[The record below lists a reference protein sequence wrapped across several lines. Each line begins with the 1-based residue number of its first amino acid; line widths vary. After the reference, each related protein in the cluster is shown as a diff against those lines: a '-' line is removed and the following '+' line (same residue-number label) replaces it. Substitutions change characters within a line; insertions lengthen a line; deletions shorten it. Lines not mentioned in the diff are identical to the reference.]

1 MEIIRQVTTCSKMFS
16 SGYHRPTPGRIII
29 LPANY
34 AIAGLQSGSF
44 EARRSQNGKHL
55 KSGVPLYGF
64 MGNVRQCAGL
74 ALSQGLKCVV
84 FVAGAGKSVLW

>member
-1 MEIIRQVTTCSKMFS
+1 M
-16 SGYHRPTPGRIII
+16 

-34 AIAGLQSGSF
+34 GIAGLQSGSF
-44 EARRSQNGKHL
+44 GARRSQSGKHL

-64 MGNVRQCAGL
+64 MGNVRQWPGL
-74 ALSQGLKCVV
+74 ALSQGLKYVI